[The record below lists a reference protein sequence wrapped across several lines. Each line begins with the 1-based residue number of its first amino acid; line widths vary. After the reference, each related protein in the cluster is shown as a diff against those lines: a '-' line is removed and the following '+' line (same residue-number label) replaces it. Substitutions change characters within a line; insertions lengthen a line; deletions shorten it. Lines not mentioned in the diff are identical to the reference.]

1 MDCDRKIVN
10 EKTLTTR
17 VENIFTIEAGPGNK
31 HTYSHVA
38 GRKVEGGRWRKSRFQ
53 QINSS
58 FPHRSHG

>member
-17 VENIFTIEAGPGNK
+17 VENIFTIEAGPGNR

-38 GRKVEGGRWRKSRFQ
+38 GRKVEGGRWRKSRF
-53 QINSS
+53 
-58 FPHRSHG
+58 